1 MVITH
6 ERSYVQI
13 LSNPTALPQASQVC
27 IVCLILKWSL
37 EAPDTET
44 EIMGGLQKKQVG
56 VSGVLNMFSLLIWL
70 AII

>member
-6 ERSYVQI
+6 ERSCVQI
-13 LSNPTALPQASQVC
+13 LSNPTALTQAFQVC

-37 EAPDTET
+37 EAPDTEP
-44 EIMGGLQKKQVG
+44 EITGVLLKEQLG

>member
-6 ERSYVQI
+6 ERSCVQI
-13 LSNPTALPQASQVC
+13 LSNPPTLTQASQVC

-44 EIMGGLQKKQVG
+44 EITGVLLKDQLG

>member
-13 LSNPTALPQASQVC
+13 LSNQTAFPQASQVY

-37 EAPDTET
+37 EAPDTEI
-44 EIMGGLQKKQVG
+44 EITGGLQKEQVG

>member
-1 MVITH
+1 MAITH
-6 ERSYVQI
+6 ERSCVQS
-13 LSNPTALPQASQVC
+13 LSNPTALTQASQVC

-44 EIMGGLQKKQVG
+44 EITGVLLKEQLG